1 MGLLTISNPIV
12 ISPTSKWPRLSHPPI
27 GRAGTDHGCHETHG
41 HQWDQCNLVSGHCR
55 HCHWWNSPGDSH
67 LFYSRLYTCSHV
79 QRSNSFGCTGSK
91 MTQHGCLHGYSQLF
105 WAEKS
110 MSFEINQILKI
121 VFDCLKQRKSIQ
133 MSIIFFMVNSF
144 LFWINPQVELW

>member
-1 MGLLTISNPIV
+1 MGLLTISNTIV

-79 QRSNSFGCTGSK
+79 QRSNNFGCTGSK
-91 MTQHGCLHGYSQLF
+91 MTQHGCLHGYSQIF
-105 WAEKS
+105 WAKKS
-110 MSFEINQILKI
+110 PSFEKDIELNAFVSK
-121 VFDCLKQRKSIQ
+121 VKSNNEKEFSCLKLVKFRFQ
-133 MSIIFFMVNSF
+133 
-144 LFWINPQVELW
+144 